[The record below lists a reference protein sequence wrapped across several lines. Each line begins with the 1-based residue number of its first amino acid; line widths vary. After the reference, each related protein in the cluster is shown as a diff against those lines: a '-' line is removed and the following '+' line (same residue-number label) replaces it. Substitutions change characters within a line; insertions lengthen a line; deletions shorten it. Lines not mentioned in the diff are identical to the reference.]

1 MFHFEGSIKIIRKTF
16 RPTETSSPLRKK
28 TSSPFS
34 TNIHPSERVQSTQE
48 ADDHEERVIP
58 AILIGDYRGRPPWS
72 RRVSLEETH

>member
-1 MFHFEGSIKIIRKTF
+1 MLHYEGSIKSIQLKHH
-16 RPTETSSPLRKK
+16 PPPKK

-58 AILIGDYRGRPPWS
+58 AILIDDYRGRLPP
-72 RRVSLEETH
+72 